1 MDVMELLDRL
11 EAMASEAKRVPLTA
25 KIMLEEAE
33 LFDLIEAL
41 RQQMP
46 QELTQAKW
54 VVRDRERV
62 LAEARTEAERI
73 IGQAKDYVSGLA
85 SQSEVLRAAE
95 EKARETLAKANNEAA
110 EITIQAHDYAQEI
123 LAKFQV
129 SMERALSI
137 IQEGQ
142 AALRKRSA

>member
-11 EAMASEAKRVPLTA
+11 EAMASEARRVPLTA
-25 KIMLEEAE
+25 KVMIEEAE

-54 VVRDRERV
+54 VLRDRDRV

-73 IGQAKDYVSGLA
+73 IGQAKDYVTGLA
-85 SQSEVLRAAE
+85 TQSEVLRVAE
-95 EKARETLAKANNEAA
+95 EKAHETLSKANEEANEVRTSAY
-110 EITIQAHDYAQEI
+110 DYAQEV

-129 SMERALSI
+129 SMEKALSL
-137 IQEGQ
+137 IQDGQ
-142 AALRKRSA
+142 ATLRKRAG

>member
-11 EAMASEAKRVPLTA
+11 ESLASEAKRVPLTA
-25 KIMLEEAE
+25 KVMVEEAE

-54 VVRDRERV
+54 VLRDRDRV
-62 LAEARTEAERI
+62 LGEARAEAERI
-73 IGQAKDYVSGLA
+73 IGQAKDYVAGLA
-85 SQSEVLRAAE
+85 SESEVLRVAE
-95 EKARETLAKANNEAA
+95 QKAQDTLARANEEAA
-110 EITIQAHDYAQEI
+110 EVRRSAYDYAEEI

-129 SMERALSI
+129 SMEKALSLI
-137 IQEGQ
+137 RDGQ
-142 AALRKRSA
+142 ATLRQRAG